1 MLRTFLYFTLCIVL
15 GSCSSS
21 EPETIVSESIMQ
33 KFDSATESVET
44 SFSNPALIFGTSIGE
59 LVQQLYKQG
68 RWPELIKFIS
78 STSIQEFGEENII
91 SSFQRSDFGYEIKLK
106 SMSIIGEERYLMNYQ
121 TTKYGT
127 LGVLRMNVIIENDTT
142 KIVIKQ
148 IYPIIEFD
156 ETYDGTKILYFG
168 C

>member
-1 MLRTFLYFTLCIVL
+1 
-15 GSCSSS
+15 
-21 EPETIVSESIMQ
+21 
-33 KFDSATESVET
+33 
-44 SFSNPALIFGTSIGE
+44 
-59 LVQQLYKQG
+59 
-68 RWPELIKFIS
+68 
-78 STSIQEFGEENII
+78 
-91 SSFQRSDFGYEIKLK
+91 
-106 SMSIIGEERYLMNYQ
+106 MSIIGEERYLMNYQ

-127 LGVLRMNVIIENDTT
+127 LGVLRMNVIIENDTA

>member
-1 MLRTFLYFTLCIVL
+1 MV
-15 GSCSSS
+15 SCSSS
-21 EPETIVSESIMQ
+21 EPETFVSESIMQ
-33 KFDSATESVET
+33 KSDSTTESVET

-106 SMSIIGEERYLMNYQ
+106 SMSIIGKGHYLMNYQ
-121 TTKYGT
+121 TLKFGT
-127 LGVLRMNVIIENDTT
+127 LGVLRMNVIIENDTA

-156 ETYDGTKILYFG
+156 ESYDGTKIPYFG